1 MIKGIYMSIENLS
14 KIDLI
19 TVTCEGIVPS
29 QVILVITDHLQWS
42 EYTNDHLYQLQ
53 EKINKYIEFI
63 ESGEML
69 EKYPDVLGKEIMFK
83 IYFKYSIP
91 NECIEFINRVRE
103 ILLPIKIQL
112 AYEEKS

>member
-1 MIKGIYMSIENLS
+1 MSIEDSN

-19 TVTCEGIVPS
+19 TVTCEDIVPP

-42 EYTNDHLYQLQ
+42 EYTNEHLYQLQ
-53 EKINKYIEFI
+53 EKINKYIEFV

-69 EKYPDVLGKEIMFK
+69 EKYPDAFGKEIMFK

-91 NECIEFINRVRE
+91 HECIEFINRVRE
-103 ILLPIKIQL
+103 ILLSIKIQL
-112 AYEEKS
+112 TYEEKNITD

>member
-1 MIKGIYMSIENLS
+1 MSIEDLS

-53 EKINKYIEFI
+53 EKINKYIEFV
-63 ESGEML
+63 ERN
-69 EKYPDVLGKEIMFK
+69 VGKISRCFGQGD
-83 IYFKYSIP
+83 Y
-91 NECIEFINRVRE
+91 V
-103 ILLPIKIQL
+103 
-112 AYEEKS
+112 

>member
-1 MIKGIYMSIENLS
+1 
-14 KIDLI
+14 
-19 TVTCEGIVPS
+19 
-29 QVILVITDHLQWS
+29 
-42 EYTNDHLYQLQ
+42 
-53 EKINKYIEFI
+53 
-63 ESGEML
+63 ML
-69 EKYPDVLGKEIMFK
+69 EKYPDALGKEIMFK

>member
-1 MIKGIYMSIENLS
+1 MSIENLS

-42 EYTNDHLYQLQ
+42 EYTNVHLYQLQ